1 MKTIAQIFA
10 ISKINIKMITRYT
23 SAVWA
28 NVFVNI
34 LQVAIFYHIWM
45 AIYGE
50 NISINGISK
59 SQMVTYIVLSRLI
72 YINGIVSWGVNQWI
86 TDIIK
91 DGQISIELLRPM
103 DFQLLS
109 YARRIGVLIFS
120 MFLYGTPAVLIFVV
134 FLDISY
140 PSDFLTILLFII
152 SFILAMSIN
161 FFVEFAIGL
170 IGFFTNNGWGLQILK
185 EGLFS
190 FLSGALIPIVL
201 MPGWMQPVINLLPFK
216 DIIYTPLSIYLGI
229 VDGKTGLHLILNQ
242 FYWVILLLI
251 LSRAMYNI
259 LIKKITVQGG

>member
-1 MKTIAQIFA
+1 MKIFSKIFA

-34 LQVAIFYHIWM
+34 LQVIIFYYIWM

-59 SQMVTYIVLSRLI
+59 TQMITYIVLSRLI
-72 YINGIVSWGVNQWI
+72 YINGIVSWGSNQWI

-91 DGQISIELLRPM
+91 DGQICVELLRPM
-103 DFQLLS
+103 DFQLLAYS
-109 YARRIGVLIFS
+109 KRIGVLIFS
-120 MFLYGTPAVLIFVV
+120 MVLYGTPAIVV
-134 FLDISY
+134 FLVFLNISF
-140 PSDFLTILLFII
+140 PSDILTLLLFLI
-152 SFILAMSIN
+152 SFVLAMSIN

-170 IGFFTNNGWGLQILK
+170 LGFYTNNGWGLQILK

-190 FLSGALIPIVL
+190 FLSGALIPIIL
-201 MPGWMQPVINLLPFK
+201 MPDWMQSVVNLLPFK

-229 VDGKTGLHLILNQ
+229 VDVKVGLHLIFNQ
-242 FYWVILLLI
+242 IYWGVLLLI
-251 LSRAMYNI
+251 LSRVMYKI
-259 LIKKITVQGG
+259 LIRKITVQGG